1 MEKTHW
7 VGADNPIKLGCGTD
21 EEGVTCSTAIMN
33 VTCSA
38 CIWSYEAQNRA
49 AAVVRGAWNHVI
61 EERLARLAR
70 TEEKLE
76 QAEKALVAN
85 GFTEVARGEW
95 KPPVNMAAAKL
106 RELGFQ
112 IVEGVW
118 VPPPVKPNPPEVRY
132 VALLDTLELLLR
144 ECRKN
149 LALDK

>member
-1 MEKTHW
+1 MSVLDTIIATLTPEVVPLITKIVKAIAINKDPKDAALRALAEATR
-7 VGADNPIKLGCGTD
+7 IKGFD
-21 EEGVTCSTAIMN
+21 EAL
-33 VTCSA
+33 
-38 CIWSYEAQNRA
+38 RA
-49 AAVVRGAWNHVI
+49 RS
-61 EERLARLAR
+61 
-70 TEEKLE
+70 KK
-76 QAEKALVAN
+76 QAETALVAN
-85 GFTEVARGEW
+85 GFTAVARGEW

-132 VALLDTLELLLR
+132 VALLDTLELLVR